1 MASSDLPSIRGLR
14 GQEAAVRAFR
24 SALAAQVGAARVAG
38 AYLLHG
44 PQGVGRSRGAMGFA
58 AALLCSEPADAMP
71 CGFCR
76 ACQLNSASTHP
87 DLLVVSAETGPTFRD
102 DGDALRAGPG
112 QFTRAHHIG
121 QKAGPRRAIQ
131 VRALRR
137 LLDVLSLSA
146 AGGGRKVA
154 IIDSLDEI
162 EEEGVATLLKSLE
175 EPPPDTTFLVLA
187 GAVDNVPDTILS
199 RCQRVR
205 FRPLAPGVV
214 DELLRNLL
222 PAAKRPGGAELEL
235 CVRLA
240 QGSVGRALA
249 AVKSGLHGE
258 AAAAVQGLLHPAGP
272 RGVERATEWVRAAGR
287 DLASQRVRVREL
299 LALALL
305 ISRDRAA
312 QSGSSDELDAV
323 LPAFATGL
331 ESVGAN
337 VSPDLVLHALWARV
351 RRARRLTT

>member
-1 MASSDLPSIRGLR
+1 
-14 GQEAAVRAFR
+14 
-24 SALAAQVGAARVAG
+24 
-38 AYLLHG
+38 
-44 PQGVGRSRGAMGFA
+44 MGFA
-58 AALLCSEPADAMP
+58 AALLCREPRDAMP

-87 DLLVVSAETGPTFRD
+87 DLLLVSAETGPTFRD
-102 DGDALRAGPG
+102 DGEALRAGPG
-112 QFTRAHHIG
+112 QFTRAHHDG
-121 QKAGPRRAIQ
+121 QKPGPRKGIQ

-154 IIDSLDEI
+154 IIDSLDEV

-175 EPPPDTTFLVLA
+175 EPPPATTFLVLA

-205 FRPLAPGVV
+205 FRPLAPDVV
-214 DELLRNLL
+214 EELLHEL
-222 PAAKRPGGAELEL
+222 PRPADPPRTEELAP

-258 AAAAVQGLLHPAGP
+258 AAAAVADLLRPAGLG
-272 RGVERATEWVRAAGR
+272 GVERAGAWVRAAGR

-305 ISRDRAA
+305 IVRDRAA
-312 QSGSSDELDAV
+312 RSGSSDELDAL
-323 LPAFATGL
+323 LPAISTGL
-331 ESVGAN
+331 ESIGAN

-351 RRARRLTT
+351 GRARRLARRPAR